1 MESTE
6 ITNSPLSESLVR
18 HSYSVE
24 EDKITR
30 TDDEDSRISTVYEE
44 RDEVEVGK
52 RHGVHQSREELG
64 LQLEPDDLD
73 EEQRARRI
81 EILKQL
87 RMRREICR
95 LERRNLE
102 VIEDDSV
109 SESSSQI
116 GPNGAPPKN
125 LIRRWHDIT
134 GQFKVDAALLAYK
147 DGNLRLQKTNGVIIQ
162 VPAKKMSVED
172 MTYVKRS
179 MDSEAIVEDDCIS
192 QSSSQVDPNGQPP
205 KNRVRTWHDITGQ
218 FEFDAALLVYKDG
231 NLWLHKTNGIII
243 QIPAEKLSVEDRK
256 YVVRLIVKM
265 RRSNRLFQLQKLK
278 TLKGD
283 HRPISTVSSHMDSF
297 SGTPPLASSHVVP
310 GGTPPKNH
318 IQTWCDRT
326 GQFKVNAALLAYK
339 DGKLRMHKTNSVI
352 IEVPTEKM
360 SVEDMKYVQNLMDG
374 KKLVKAKI

>member
-1 MESTE
+1 MIALPSHV
-6 ITNSPLSESLVR
+6 SHSLA
-18 HSYSVE
+18 
-24 EDKITR
+24 T
-30 TDDEDSRISTVYEE
+30 
-44 RDEVEVGK
+44 
-52 RHGVHQSREELG
+52 
-64 LQLEPDDLD
+64 
-73 EEQRARRI
+73 
-81 EILKQL
+81 
-87 RMRREICR
+87 
-95 LERRNLE
+95 
-102 VIEDDSV
+102 
-109 SESSSQI
+109 
-116 GPNGAPPKN
+116 APPKN
-125 LIRRWHDIT
+125 LIQRWHDIT

-192 QSSSQVDPNGQPP
+192 QSSSQVDPNGC
-205 KNRVRTWHDITGQ
+205 Q

-243 QIPAEKLSVEDRK
+243 QVPAEKLSVEDRK
-256 YVVRLIVKM
+256 YVARLIVKM

-297 SGTPPLASSHVVP
+297 SGTPPLASSRVVP

-318 IQTWCDRT
+318 IRTWCDRT

-339 DGKLRMHKTNSVI
+339 DGKLRMHKTNGVI